1 MFIGLLSFGVTLAT
15 KCMSFNKVP
24 CMNRPTLIKLNPVK
38 FNYDPFMIILDNCN
52 GSWDNAVDG
61 LSTKLCFQRKYLMW
75 LQE

>member
-24 CMNRPTLIKLNPVK
+24 CMNRPTLIKLIILDN
-38 FNYDPFMIILDNCN
+38 MIILDNCN
-52 GSWDNAVDG
+52 GNWDNAVDG
-61 LSTKLCFQRKYLMW
+61 LSAKLCFQRKYLMW